1 MSSGERA
8 TAQSAASKGATMD
21 EVRSAIDA
29 RLARFFDEERTAAS
43 ALAPEALE
51 LVEAIAALTMRG
63 GKRLRPAV
71 LVAAFCSVA
80 PHRDWRE
87 VTVDAGAALEVL
99 QSYLLIHDDWM
110 DGDDVRRGGPAVH
123 AALGQKLGDAHL
135 GASLA
140 ILSGDL
146 GSAYAQRLF
155 LGSLAHAASPGPLH
169 EAFVR
174 MQVEVVMGQS
184 LDLLGSP
191 DVSRMQQLKTGSYT
205 VAGPLRLG
213 ALIGGASE
221 AQLAALDAFGVP
233 LGEAF
238 QVRDDLLGTF
248 GDPRA
253 TGKPAG
259 NDLRAGKRTAL
270 VLECERLVPE
280 SERAALTRV
289 LGKKDASEDEVSA
302 ATRLFVESGARRNVE
317 AKLAALLDRAC
328 AALEGGAL
336 LDPGRSMLRELAD
349 MLAIRDR

>member
-1 MSSGERA
+1 M
-8 TAQSAASKGATMD
+8 AAPEGWLE
-21 EVRSAIDA
+21 EVRREIDA
-29 RLARFFDEERTAAS
+29 RLVRFFDEERAAATS
-43 ALAPEALE
+43 LAPEALE
-51 LVEAIAALTMRG
+51 LVEAVAALTIRG

-71 LVAAFCSVA
+71 AVAAFRSVA
-80 PHRDWRE
+80 PERDWRE
-87 VTVDAGAALEVL
+87 TLDAGAALELL

-110 DGDDVRRGGPAVH
+110 DGDDQRRGGPAVH
-123 AALGQKLGDAHL
+123 AALAAKLGDAHL

-146 GSAYAQRLF
+146 GSAYAQRLM
-155 LGSLAHAASPGPLH
+155 LGSLRYAEDPSAVLD
-169 EAFVR
+169 AFVR

-205 VAGPLRLG
+205 VEGPLRLG
-213 ALIGGASE
+213 ARIGGASE
-221 AQLAALDAFGVP
+221 TQMAALEAFGVP

-270 VLECERLVPE
+270 VRECERLLDAKD
-280 SERAALTRV
+280 RATLDGV
-289 LGKKDASEDEVSA
+289 LGRKDATDQEVA
-302 ATRLFVESGARRNVE
+302 EATELLVRSGARRNVE
-317 AKLAALLDRAC
+317 KRLADLLDLAKAALDSGPLA
-328 AALEGGAL
+328 
-336 LDPGRSMLRELAD
+336 DPGRAMLREIAGA
-349 MLAIRDR
+349 LAIRDR